1 MSETHDQTE
10 KMPYSRP
17 ELSEW
22 GSVADLTATGQTH
35 PGDDNK
41 SGSILHSQGK

>member
-1 MSETHDQTE
+1 MTETSDRTE
-10 KMPYSRP
+10 KKAYSRP

-22 GSVADLTATGQTH
+22 GSVADLTATGQTR

-41 SGSILHSQGK
+41 TGSVLSQGK